1 MRSSAVV
8 VGMKT
13 HPTIPTR
20 FPHAAHTGRFAL
32 SLICIGLIAG
42 CATDDGYY
50 GDSGRAVRVV
60 QETTY
65 VYYPDYEV
73 YYDNANRD
81 YIYYDGRSWIT
92 TRRPRREW
100 GRNFS
105 RSPSV
110 HLEFHDAPSFHHN
123 DVVRRY
129 PRHWRPDNSRPNDR
143 DDSRRR

>member
-1 MRSSAVV
+1 
-8 VGMKT
+8 MKT
-13 HPTIPTR
+13 YPQFPICSHHPVKPVR
-20 FPHAAHTGRFAL
+20 LAAGLGLAL
-32 SLICIGLIAG
+32 LLAG
-42 CATDDGYY
+42 CATESDRYY
-50 GDSGRAVRVV
+50 GDSGRPVQMV
-60 QETTY
+60 QEPVY

-110 HLEFHDAPSFHHN
+110 HLEFHDSPSHHHA

-129 PRHWRPDNSRPNDR
+129 PRHWRPDDSRPMDRNDNSRKR
-143 DDSRRR
+143 